1 MLFSFV
7 TLLIFSSFAY
17 NKQYALFSISAI
29 NQTLC
34 VLIVCSCLAIGYDV
48 FYIPPLSLVLRL
60 RTIGAK
66 HESNYSYA
74 HLF

>member
-17 NKQYALFSISAI
+17 NKQDALFPI
-29 NQTLC
+29 NVIRHTLC

-48 FYIPPLSLVLRL
+48 FYIPSSNLVLML
-60 RTIGAK
+60 RTYGA
-66 HESNYSYA
+66 HA
-74 HLF
+74 PHQWC